1 MKYLLYNLFK
11 LTLILILLFVLLI
24 RGAVFLHENYQLY
37 AWFSVIGGV
46 LVSGFLIF
54 IYIIFIH
61 GRFTG
66 KLGNSK
72 TLKFSY
78 WVALILV
85 LTYCVPALLFLS
97 KSNSKHTE
105 VQKEFTSLHPIL
117 RLGISTVIQLD
128 RGLIITDANRNPE
141 DYRKMGLPTKNHSL
155 HYKQT
160 NGFSHAID
168 IRVKGR
174 SEVRNWFLE
183 QYFRMM
189 GFNTL
194 RHFGTEDHLHVSL
207 LSHDR
212 PNGI

>member
-1 MKYLLYNLFK
+1 
-11 LTLILILLFVLLI
+11 
-24 RGAVFLHENYQLY
+24 
-37 AWFSVIGGV
+37 
-46 LVSGFLIF
+46 VSGFLIF

-117 RLGISTVIQLD
+117 RLGISTVVPLD

-183 QYFRMM
+183 QYFRLM

>member
-11 LTLILILLFVLLI
+11 LTLTLILPFVLLI

-128 RGLIITDANRNPE
+128 KGLIITDANRNPE
-141 DYRKMGLPTKNHSL
+141 DYRKMGLPTKSHSL

>member
-11 LTLILILLFVLLI
+11 LTLILILPFVLLI

-117 RLGISTVIQLD
+117 RLGISTVVQLD

-183 QYFRMM
+183 QYFRLM